1 MLFYL
6 ASLLLHACGIAA
18 NTEKTIF
25 LGPRSLQVPVE
36 HPTLEDLQLES
47 LSPKHWSLRT
57 HIRAEFPTNSSR
69 YGQISWYLLHNL
81 HEGQRYEVRICWAAT
96 QPTSFRLDT
105 FELPT
110 VMETPELIAS
120 LAQYSETRQRE
131 VNEDQERDNRADGP
145 VSTLLLRIFAAA
157 DYFTTN
163 KTLMENIPP
172 VYVDI
177 ILDPFVFNVFPR
189 SLLPTATY
197 LVLVAVGSWYLA
209 KFITC
214 ATYTWYVKFPTGQV
228 SSAYL

>member
-47 LSPKHWSLRT
+47 LSPNHWSLRT
-57 HIRAEFPTNSSR
+57 HIRAEFPTNSSS
-69 YGQISWYLLHNL
+69 YGQTSWYLLHNL
-81 HEGQRYEVRICWAAT
+81 HEGRRYEVRICWAAT

-131 VNEDQERDNRADGP
+131 VNEGQEKDNRADGP

-163 KTLMENIPP
+163 KTLMDNVPP

-209 KFITC
+209 KFISGWMENISR
-214 ATYTWYVKFPTGQV
+214 ATFEKKI
-228 SSAYL
+228 S